1 MSAALLANSDRQGWP
16 SEPAACFWASLKS
29 LCDPGFAVWRRFVAL
44 TMWRNSAVRS
54 LMAIAIL
61 AGYVRSARMAPEWA
75 DDGCRNVEKAVSP
88 MEDYVR
94 MNAYMCSNSGSGG
107 VVRFC
112 SWSSGSSCVEI
123 ECGKAD
129 GRTGTR
135 PSPNQGADSI
145 KCAIVKKAQCDR
157 GASVECKGDGKVPW
171 WRGGS

>member
-107 VVRFC
+107 VVRFLFL
-112 SWSSGSSCVEI
+112 VEWV
-123 ECGKAD
+123 ELRRNRMWKSRWAY
-129 GRTGTR
+129 RNATESQSR
-135 PSPNQGADSI
+135 
-145 KCAIVKKAQCDR
+145 R
-157 GASVECKGDGKVPW
+157 GQY
-171 WRGGS
+171 